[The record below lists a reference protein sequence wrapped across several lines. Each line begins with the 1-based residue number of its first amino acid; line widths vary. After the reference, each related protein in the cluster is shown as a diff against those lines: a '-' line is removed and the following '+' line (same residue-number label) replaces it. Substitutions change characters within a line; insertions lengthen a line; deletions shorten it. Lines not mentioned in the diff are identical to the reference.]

1 MQPCEEDVEE
11 EAAVNVGQRLG
22 EVSPAVEEEAG
33 VRVLYNL
40 LPAGPEDEAELLDT
54 SDPLDSTA
62 SPEELDEEENSG
74 DSGSC
79 GGGAGGSVG
88 DGGGGNG
95 RTCTY
100 EGCQEMGGGGA
111 QGAKQRKPWM
121 CKKHRNKVYKD
132 KYKRKKSDQATSGS
146 ARGAADC
153 TENAVSS
160 MTKQKTSSVGDR
172 PARPSLL
179 EQVLNQKRLSLLR
192 SPTVVQFLKTQQ
204 QLLSQ
209 QTFEPRRPFP
219 EASV

>member
-1 MQPCEEDVEE
+1 MQPCEEELEE
-11 EAAVNVGQRLG
+11 EAAVNVGQRLDQM
-22 EVSPAVEEEAG
+22 SPAVEEEAG
-33 VRVLYNL
+33 VGVVYSL
-40 LPAGPEDEAELLDT
+40 LQAGPEDEAELLDT

-74 DSGSC
+74 DSGG
-79 GGGAGGSVG
+79 GGGAGSGV
-88 DGGGGNG
+88 GGGGSGNS

-100 EGCQEMGGGGA
+100 EGCRETGGGGA
-111 QGAKQRKPWM
+111 QSAKQRKPWM

-132 KYKRKKSDQATSGS
+132 KYKRKKSDQATAGS
-146 ARGAADC
+146 ARGATDC
-153 TENAVSS
+153 TESAVSS
-160 MTKQKTSSVGDR
+160 VTKQRTSSVGDR

-192 SPTVVQFLKTQQ
+192 SPDVVQFLKTQQ

-209 QTFEPRRPFP
+209 QAFEQRRPFP